1 MPTVAADEQRA
12 ASMDRDTTNARRL
25 AFWFI
30 AASTVAVF
38 ALIPFTKVRFSW
50 VDLGGF
56 LGFLTAATLF
66 CVFCWRRGMHS
77 LAPALEAVIMGLFL
91 TIPVLI
97 ATYLAAS
104 FDLPMADDV
113 LVRADQAMGF
123 DWQSFIGFVDAH
135 SLLARVMARAYSSFA
150 PQLLAIPL
158 LLAVVGRYERA
169 YKLIL
174 CYGIVC
180 YISSIVSIWF
190 PALGTYV
197 VYGVPQDHLRNINA
211 HYGFAFIPDFTAV
224 RAASSFSLSFNNASG
239 IVTFPSIHAAAA
251 SLCAWAA
258 WQVRPARYAFA
269 GWNVLMAASAISHA
283 NHYLVDVLAGIAI
296 AVLSVLMV
304 NYSLYWISRAK
315 WQMPWPFPAG
325 EGAGMRP
332 AAGGTLGSR

>member
-1 MPTVAADEQRA
+1 
-12 ASMDRDTTNARRL
+12 MDQDTTNARRL
-25 AFWFI
+25 AFWFT

-56 LGFLTAATLF
+56 LGFLIAATLF

-113 LVRADQAMGF
+113 LVRADQALGF
-123 DWQSFIGFVDAH
+123 DWEAFIGFVDAH
-135 SLLARVMARAYSSFA
+135 SLLARVLARAYSSFA

-190 PALGTYV
+190 PALGTYTT
-197 VYGVPQDHLRNINA
+197 YHVPQDHLRNINA
-211 HYGFAFIPDFTAV
+211 YYGFASLPDFISVRTAPL
-224 RAASSFSLSFNNASG
+224 FTLSFNNASG
-239 IVTFPSIHAAAA
+239 IVTFPSVHAAAA

-258 WQVRPARYAFA
+258 WEVRPVRYAFV

-296 AVLSVLMV
+296 AALSVLVV
-304 NYSLYWISRAK
+304 NCSLYWMSRAK
-315 WQMPWPFPAG
+315 WQMPWPFP
-325 EGAGMRP
+325 EDKGAGAHP
-332 AAGGTLGSR
+332 AEGETLASR